1 MRSGLSTFVLRENTL
16 ESLCIFQRKTLRSIL
31 KLSKNATNPALYFL
45 CGDLP
50 IEGKLHRDVFSLF
63 YSVWANPESKIYEV
77 VTYLIS
83 NSCNSS
89 RTWSVFLKQLAEKYS
104 LEDPIECLNKDSPS
118 KSQYKECVMTKIT
131 AFHENVLRN
140 QSSSNSCMKYL
151 NVSVTGLR
159 GRRHAAISGL
169 FTTDKVKESRCHIKM
184 LCGDYLTY
192 SKKSSQSGGS
202 GHCRACGNENNEE
215 DILHIL
221 TQCIQYT
228 DLRETKIKEMSK
240 LCETDG
246 NLNFN
251 LLSENAADLCQ
262 FLLDPTSLNLKNRIN
277 PVDPNLNKYFDISRS
292 LCNSINLRRI
302 HILKSKQK
310 STVLKH

>member
-1 MRSGLSTFVLRENTL
+1 
-16 ESLCIFQRKTLRSIL
+16 
-31 KLSKNATNPALYFL
+31 
-45 CGDLP
+45 
-50 IEGKLHRDVFSLF
+50 
-63 YSVWANPESKIYEV
+63 
-77 VTYLIS
+77 
-83 NSCNSS
+83 
-89 RTWSVFLKQLAEKYS
+89 
-104 LEDPIECLNKDSPS
+104 
-118 KSQYKECVMTKIT
+118 
-131 AFHENVLRN
+131 
-140 QSSSNSCMKYL
+140 
-151 NVSVTGLR
+151 
-159 GRRHAAISGL
+159 
-169 FTTDKVKESRCHIKM
+169 M
-184 LCGDYLTY
+184 LCGDYFTY

-202 GHCRACGNENNEE
+202 GHCRACGNENTEE

-310 STVLKH
+310 STVLKHWYPCLLMIVIIRHCNAFYARWYLDLNKWVNEMRPVPSIVVDIEVFIKTLEKKILT